1 MAVAEEATTPFA
13 DQRPGTSGLRKTVAQ
28 FSQPGYL
35 ENFVQAIFDA
45 VPELSGGTLVLG
57 GDGRYYSDTALRT
70 ILAMASANGVG
81 RVLVGRRGLLSTPA
95 CSAIVRRRGAAAGIL
110 LTASHNPGGP
120 QGDFG
125 VKLNTGN
132 GGPAPEA
139 VTEAVYARSRE
150 LECYRIVEEG
160 GDIDL
165 EREHET
171 RIAGMPVAVIDPIA
185 DYKALMSE
193 LFDFDALRELFG
205 SGRFSMVFDAMH
217 AVTGPYAKALL
228 EDELGAPTG
237 TVINGEPRPDFGG
250 GHPDPNPTHAA
261 DLMARMETEDGPDF
275 GAASDGDGDRNMI
288 VGRRFFVN
296 PSDSLAVLADHL
308 DRIPGYRG
316 RVRGVARSMPTSRA
330 VDRVAQAHGYEA
342 FETPTGW
349 KFFGNLLDAGRIQ
362 LCGEESFGTSS
373 DHVREKDGLWAVLA
387 WLSILA
393 ERRISLEAV
402 VRDHWARFGRDFYT
416 RHDYDGLTREQGD
429 RVIEGLRA
437 RLGELAGAR
446 TGPGLRVSGAD
457 EFAYTDP
464 IDGQAVDGQGIR
476 VTLEDGSRVVYRL
489 SGTGTQG
496 ATLRVYLERWQGD
509 ALRHNDELQEVLGD
523 LAEIAREVA
532 EVEAVTGMTGPS
544 LVV

>member
-1 MAVAEEATTPFA
+1 MAVVEVATTPFS

-35 ENFVQAIFDA
+35 ENFVQAVFDA

-57 GDGRYYSDTALRT
+57 GDGRYYSGTALGT
-70 ILAMASANGVG
+70 ILAMAAANGVG
-81 RVLVGRRGLLSTPA
+81 RVLVGRGGLLSTPA
-95 CSAIVRRRGAAAGIL
+95 CSAIIRRRGAAAGIL

-120 QGDFG
+120 EGDFG

-150 LECYRIVEEG
+150 LERYRIVEEG
-160 GDIDL
+160 GEIDL

-171 RIAGMPVAVIDPIA
+171 QIAGMPVAVIDPVA
-185 DYKALMSE
+185 DYKALMRE
-193 LFDFDALRELFG
+193 LFDFDTLRELFA

-228 EDELGAPTG
+228 EEELGAPPG
-237 TVINGEPRPDFGG
+237 TVINGDPRPDFGG

-261 DLMARMETEDGPDF
+261 DLMARMAAEDGPDF

-308 DRIPGYRG
+308 DGIPGYRG
-316 RVRGVARSMPTSRA
+316 RVTGVARSMPTSRA
-330 VDRVAQAHGYEA
+330 VDRVASARGYEA

-393 ERRISLEAV
+393 ERRISVEAV

-416 RHDYDGLTREQGD
+416 RHDYEGLTREQGD

-437 RLGELAGAR
+437 KLGELSGTV

-457 EFAYTDP
+457 EFAYIDP
-464 IDGQAVDGQGIR
+464 IDGHAIEGQGIR
-476 VTLEDGSRVVYRL
+476 VILEDESRIVYRL

-509 ALRHNDELQEVLGD
+509 SLRHNDDLQEVVGD
-523 LAEIAREVA
+523 LAEIAREIA
-532 EVEAVTGMTGPS
+532 EIEAITGMAGPT